1 MPLCRTVRTSPRD
14 VLHANPNN
22 LPRPKENVGCPGCS
36 CAGPLPGVALQR
48 LWRGSALACAIV
60 IILPLTWRKKPGC
73 IQWEMQPSRCCC
85 GRCSCLGSV
94 YCCELVLPRSSLHGP
109 TPPPL
114 GVTPLLSQAWPAGV
128 AGTGGAPVNDG
139 RRQTA
144 LGPQHSSSS
153 PGMPHT
159 QSPPWVALHPTP
171 DHAGCLTVL
180 TEGRLA

>member
-1 MPLCRTVRTSPRD
+1 MNTPKQRPPAPGRQHFQFIVPRGTERLGHAALPHRD
-14 VLHANPNN
+14 VLHANPND

-109 TPPPL
+109 TDPPPR
-114 GVTPLLSQAWPAGV
+114 SDNPAFPGV
-128 AGTGGAPVNDG
+128 AGGGCRDWW
-139 RRQTA
+139 
-144 LGPQHSSSS
+144 GPS
-153 PGMPHT
+153 
-159 QSPPWVALHPTP
+159 
-171 DHAGCLTVL
+171 
-180 TEGRLA
+180 